1 MRYRPALEDEAH
13 VERKSKMAGGIIGP
27 VSQSS
32 AVKPALPMGVLA
44 SYFVVVRAQVT
55 TKSRLLRT
63 PPKSA
68 ARVEITDNKHNS
80 QQGQGGETT
89 AAAFKQSNT
98 GVSQRFQILYR
109 NEEVDVSD
117 IFIYRIHTLVDS
129 AKLET
134 NLDNLD
140 LRLEVQL
147 WCTDDDESSDSEPK
161 MELANTRI
169 LQLHISPTKGLHHAL
184 PVLFDYFHL
193 SAVEVVVHGTIIAIH
208 QPYLTM
214 PKSQKSQK
222 SSDQS
227 TFEVVY
233 FGQKTTSVPPSN
245 ALTSSTR
252 MQQAHLMHK
261 TICNIL
267 LSAHES
273 LQEYLQLYAAKI
285 PGNNFQFVR
294 KDCHTRLG
302 EAVLKVQGVLEED
315 DLIQTAITDITQLC
329 AENVILWAQFLE
341 IVLTQPRVH
350 RHLAQEHHNARI
362 RRFAEA
368 FFTLENNKAS
378 CLSCYDPGIHG
389 HSALASVVKNSPY
402 FTNLPRLPVQ
412 CLELDGDETSLPVIF
427 EDIYHDA
434 RAPPPQVYQAHLETG
449 SPRNRSSSNS
459 SSSLAS
465 EQGGGPVS
473 GTNSTSSPSGT
484 RKRSSGR
491 GNKKKFI
498 KNIKREGF
506 KRPSSYYCSDVE
518 AAQAGQPIE
527 PPPTG
532 ATLIGYRK
540 NQEPQFVPSEIV
552 NLGTL
557 SPDTEDPYSQLSMQL
572 NKSLSPRSSILPTA
586 CMNRGST
593 ESLPSLY
600 ETPGPV
606 TPDFTTAANGNHKP
620 TIPSTSPP
628 VISTPQRS
636 QGTPTD
642 TVPQS
647 SVVVSPGP
655 SIALVTNLPPADSK
669 PPPVPTS
676 PPPSLNNSV
685 SSLNSKEIN
694 SGDGSS
700 EGKSGLTEQHSR
712 NSKTTVGDKGA
723 GDFNSCSTLS
733 ENDYE
738 TLACDISKALGE
750 KEPSA
755 SSILTAIGS
764 SNNDDFSDDDTN
776 VANGFDDVLDTYHKD
791 FGVSENTSSTNDKP
805 PAAPSSI
812 DTAPASSQS
821 SSDPSGLGSS
831 VSITSTASSEK
842 PFTSNSTV
850 DLKNDSALG
859 SDISSQEEA
868 SSSSSPHKAP
878 SSSLD
883 VSVAGTPIPSSSLPA
898 ISSTSFTDSE
908 TSSPTV
914 LKASSSV
921 AATASSSS
929 TPTKTSYN
937 DPRHRV
943 TVIELLKEEY
953 RRSLPADTS
962 DSNTA
967 DLSSVHLS
975 AYKDGFSGHRASSDS
990 DILKNCDEG
999 EVDSRSLALK
1009 RSGVDSG
1016 EKKRAALSSSSSYP
1030 ELSHMVKGEHPR
1042 LVSVVGHTTVNECPT
1057 LASTIPYFQVPPEID
1072 DSGSGVHLIVCVH
1085 GLDGNSADLRLV
1097 RTYIEMALPGFKLE
1111 FLMSDRNQQDTF
1123 ADFDK
1128 MTDRLVDEI
1137 LNYLDN
1143 FGFNV
1148 SRISFVGHSLGN
1160 VIIRSTLSRPK
1171 LAHLLPKLYTLL
1183 SLSGP
1188 HLGTIYNTSGLVNM
1202 GMWFMQKWKKS
1213 GSLLQLAL
1221 KDHPDPRQT
1230 FLYKLS
1236 LKPVLQHFKHVL
1248 LVGSHQDR
1256 YVPYHSSRIEICRSA
1271 QKDSSVMGAVYREM
1285 VQNILEPVIQSPLC
1299 TLIRYDVFHSLPST
1313 ANTMIGRAAHIAVL
1327 DSEIFIEKFLTVT
1340 GLKYFQ

>member
-1 MRYRPALEDEAH
+1 MAELQATIEIS
-13 VERKSKMAGGIIGP
+13 VELNKFYNVDLFQRGYYQI
-27 VSQSS
+27 QT
-32 AVKPALPMGVLA
+32 VL
-44 SYFVVVRAQVT
+44 
-55 TKSRLLRT
+55 KT

-68 ARVEITDNKHNS
+68 ARVEITDNKLNS
-80 QQGQGGETT
+80 QQGQGGEAT
-89 AAAFKQSNT
+89 AAFKQSNT

-109 NEEVDVSD
+109 NEEVDISD
-117 IFIYRIHTLVDS
+117 IFIYRIHTLVES
-129 AKLET
+129 AKLES

-147 WCTDDDESSDSEPK
+147 WCTDDDESSDSDPK

-193 SAVEVVVHGTIIAIH
+193 SAVEVVIHGTIIAIH

-227 TFEVVY
+227 SLEVVY
-233 FGQKTTSVPPSN
+233 FGQKTTMPPPSN
-245 ALTSSTR
+245 SVTSSTR

-273 LQEYLQLYAAKI
+273 LQEYLQLFASKI

-302 EAVLKVQGVLEED
+302 EAVMKVQGVLEED

-341 IVLTQPRVH
+341 IVLKQPRVH
-350 RHLAQEHHNARI
+350 RHLSQDHHNLRI

-389 HSALASVVKNSPY
+389 HSALASIVKNSSY
-402 FTNLPRLPVQ
+402 FSNLPRLPVQ
-412 CLELDGDETSLPVIF
+412 CLDLDGDETSLPIIF

-434 RAPPPQVYQAHLETG
+434 RAPPPQVYQTPLDNPTSG
-449 SPRNRSSSNS
+449 SPRTRSSSNS
-459 SSSLAS
+459 SSSLTS
-465 EQGGGPVS
+465 EQGGAAAS

-484 RKRSSGR
+484 RKRPSGR
-491 GNKKKFI
+491 GKKKFI

-506 KRPSSYYCSDVE
+506 KRPSSYYCSEVE
-518 AAQAGQPIE
+518 ATQAGQPIE

-557 SPDTEDPYSQLSMQL
+557 SPDTESPYSQLSTQP

-586 CMNRGST
+586 CMNRGSND
-593 ESLPSLY
+593 SLPSLY
-600 ETPGPV
+600 ETPGPI
-606 TPDFTTAANGNHKP
+606 TPDFTTAANGNYKP
-620 TIPSTSPP
+620 VIPPTSPP
-628 VISTPQRS
+628 VISTPQRPQCS
-636 QGTPTD
+636 SAD
-642 TVPQS
+642 IIPQS

-655 SIALVTNLPPADSK
+655 SIAMMASLPPAGSK

-676 PPPSLNNSV
+676 PPPSLSSSMNS
-685 SSLNSKEIN
+685 LHSKEVN
-694 SGDGSS
+694 CGEGSGASEKVVVEKHSNGSTN
-700 EGKSGLTEQHSR
+700 L
-712 NSKTTVGDKGA
+712 GDKGA
-723 GDFNSCSTLS
+723 GDFASRSTLN

-738 TLACDISKALGE
+738 TLACDISSALGE

-755 SSILTAIGS
+755 SNILTAIAS
-764 SNNDDFSDDDTN
+764 SNNEDFSDDDNN
-776 VANGFDDVLDTYHKD
+776 VANGFDDVLETYRKD
-791 FGVSENTSSTNDKP
+791 LCDNQNIASKEKTSG
-805 PAAPSSI
+805 APSSNN
-812 DTAPASSQS
+812 AAAASCKPSES
-821 SSDPSGLGSS
+821 SGLGSL
-831 VSITSTASSEK
+831 VSITPTASCSEQ
-842 PFTSNSTV
+842 PFASNSTL
-850 DLKNDSALG
+850 DMRNDSALG
-859 SDISSQEEA
+859 SDVSSQEEA
-868 SSSSSPHKAP
+868 SSSSSPNKAP
-878 SSSLD
+878 SSSSEG
-883 VSVAGTPIPSSSLPA
+883 SVTAAPTPSASLPT
-898 ISSTSFTDSE
+898 ISTTFPESE
-908 TSSPTV
+908 TSATTP

-921 AATASSSS
+921 SASSSS
-929 TPTKTSYN
+929 TPTKASYN

-953 RRSLPADTS
+953 RRSLPLDSS
-962 DSNTA
+962 DSSTV
-967 DLSSVHLS
+967 DSSTVNLS

-990 DILKNCDEG
+990 DILKNCDEEESQSDG
-999 EVDSRSLALK
+999 RSLVAK
-1009 RSGVDSG
+1009 RCGLDNG
-1016 EKKRAALSSSSSYP
+1016 EKKRGVLSSSSSYP
-1030 ELSHMVKGEHPR
+1030 ELSHIVKGEHPR
-1042 LVSVVGHTTVNECPT
+1042 LVSVVGHTTVNFVQLRESLKLQMDFPGYLYSECPT
-1057 LASTIPYFQVPPEID
+1057 LASTIPYFQVPREID

-1137 LNYLDN
+1137 INYLDN

-1171 LAHLLPKLYTLL
+1171 MAHLLPKLYTLL